1 MSKEHTPYLGD
12 SYCWMMPNPGKVNGF
27 VTINHIDNESI
38 QMLQMQYIHYIDVK
52 SNEQLQQDNSDIII
66 SQRIPDLSYN
76 DMFIIR
82 CYT

>member
-38 QMLQMQYIHYIDVK
+38 
-52 SNEQLQQDNSDIII
+52 
-66 SQRIPDLSYN
+66 
-76 DMFIIR
+76 
-82 CYT
+82 